1 MDLKRS
7 IYKKIYN
14 SKDGSIDWKWSEKG
28 FNRIA
33 LVNKLV
39 SKTGGLNCNY
49 LEIGCDQ
56 NELFHSV
63 ASYNKIG
70 VDPVSGGTHKM
81 TSDDFFEIN
90 TKKFDVVF
98 IDGLHEYQQVRRD
111 ALNSLKYLNDEGWIA
126 FHDFLPA
133 NYLEQHMPRVGKGW
147 PWTGDCWKLAYELS
161 QAEGLEFK
169 IVEIDRGVGLMRK
182 ISNDYSVPDL
192 SESLLKSEFDKF
204 LKILD
209 KLPLCSFDEAIKLI
223 D

>member
-14 SKDGSIDWKWSEKG
+14 SKDGNIDWNWKEKS

-33 LVNKLV
+33 LVNRLV
-39 SKTGGLNCNY
+39 TKTGGLNCDY

-63 ASYNKIG
+63 PSFNKIG

-81 TSDDFFEIN
+81 TSDDFFKEN
-90 TKKFDVVF
+90 KKKFDVVF
-98 IDGLHEYQQVRRD
+98 IDGLHEYTQVRKD
-111 ALNSLKYLNDEGWIA
+111 ALNSLEFLDENGWIA

-133 NYLEQHMPRVGKGW
+133 NYLEQHIPRLGKGW

-161 QAEGLEFK
+161 KAKGIHFK
-169 IVEIDRGVGLMRK
+169 ILKIDRGVGLIK
-182 ISNDYSVPDL
+182 KVSDDYFVPDL
-192 SESLLKSEFDKF
+192 SDKLLKSEFDMF
-204 LKILD
+204 LEILD
-209 KLPLCSFDEAIKLI
+209 ELPLCNFDEAMNFIG
-223 D
+223 